1 MHSIDELLDGVSF
14 ATPMDAALLRTRLA
28 PLIQL
33 LGKYEETLQAAT
45 ARVERLE
52 QAEARLTQ
60 IRESAQDAPYY
71 GREWVRIGRALITG
85 E

>member
-28 PLIQL
+28 PM
-33 LGKYEETLQAAT
+33 LQAAT

-71 GREWVRIGRALITG
+71 GREWVRIGREII
-85 E
+85 EQ